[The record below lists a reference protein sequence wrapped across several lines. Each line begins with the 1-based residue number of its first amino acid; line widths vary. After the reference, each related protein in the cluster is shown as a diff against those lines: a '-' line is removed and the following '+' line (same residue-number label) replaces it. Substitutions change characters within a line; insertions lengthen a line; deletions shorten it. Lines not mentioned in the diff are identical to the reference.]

1 MHDDCLPLSE
11 LCDLDHD
18 EVYHLEQVCIRDQ
31 GVIWQVLRR
40 SQQVPKT
47 SEQDENEA
55 TIEQRFIRRRKG
67 TQLQRPQRIILK
79 RDLLI
84 ERIIGQVK
92 GRAEGRQDS
101 YLTRK
106 EDPISLSY
114 PEHTTDTDPDSLI

>member
-11 LCDLDHD
+11 FCDIYHD
-18 EVYHLEQVCIRDQ
+18 EVNHLEQVCIRDQ
-31 GVIWQVLRR
+31 GVFWQVLRR
-40 SQQVPKT
+40 SQQVPET

-55 TIEQRFIRRRKG
+55 TIKQRFIRRREV

-84 ERIIGQVK
+84 EGIIGQAK

-101 YLTRK
+101 HLTRK
-106 EDPISLSY
+106 EDPVSLSY
-114 PEHTTDTDPDSLI
+114 PEHTTNTDPDSLI